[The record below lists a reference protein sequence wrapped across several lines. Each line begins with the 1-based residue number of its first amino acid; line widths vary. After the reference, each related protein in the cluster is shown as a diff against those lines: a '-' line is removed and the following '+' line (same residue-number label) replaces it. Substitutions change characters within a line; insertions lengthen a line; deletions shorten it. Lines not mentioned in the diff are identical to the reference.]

1 MTAQNAEGYAMFH
14 SALPKPLFSLPGLAA
29 CLALWGALL
38 CAAPAF
44 SAEPIRVVY
53 GFDREFPP
61 FSYEEAG
68 GAPVGFEVELIKAVL
83 NGANVVLSMRPLMW
97 DMVPLELSSGTINVT
112 SGMVRTEQR
121 AKLYLFSDLPSFPL
135 QIRLF
140 TKVYNRFPSAAL
152 LRGQPV
158 SVEKGSYQHR
168 LLENFGGINIKPF
181 AGRVDGIRA
190 LYNDEVAAYCGPVQ
204 TTYYYIN
211 KLNYGAI
218 TSVGTPLGMT
228 EMRFA
233 VNKGR
238 GDILRLINDGL
249 KRVVESG
256 EYDRM
261 YRKWFVRELTDDD
274 QKNLIR
280 AATQAAIPAY
290 APYDAEPQGA
300 AVITA
305 TGKIYAAASLENAD
319 PALSTTALQS
329 AVARSI
335 SEGDFELRAAVIVT
349 QNGKVQP
356 PSAAELQTLYEF
368 GRGILVLDRE
378 GDAYVTHM
386 VAQLLPN
393 PVTRPTAKLP
403 VEY

>member
-1 MTAQNAEGYAMFH
+1 MFH
-14 SALPKPLFSLPGLAA
+14 TSPRKSPCAQPFFAA
-29 CLALWGALL
+29 CLALLGILL
-38 CAAPAF
+38 CATPSL
-44 SAEPIRVVY
+44 SAEPLRVVY

-68 GAPVGFEVELIKAVL
+68 GAPVGFEVELLQAVL
-83 NGANVVLSMRPLMW
+83 TGANVVISMRPLMW
-97 DMVPLELSSGTINVT
+97 DMVPLELSSGAINVT

-121 AKLYLFSDLPSFPL
+121 AKLFLFSDLPSFPL

-140 TKVYNRFPSAAL
+140 TKVYNRYPSATL

-181 AGRVDGIRA
+181 AGRADGIRA

-218 TSVGTPLGMT
+218 TSVGTPIGMT

-238 GDILRLINDGL
+238 GDILRLINAGL

-256 EYDRM
+256 EYDRI
-261 YRKWFVRELTDDD
+261 YRKWFVREITEED

-290 APYDAEPQGA
+290 VPYGAEAQGA
-300 AVITA
+300 AVVTA
-305 TGKIYAAASLENAD
+305 TGKIYTAASLENAD
-319 PALSTTALQS
+319 PALNTTALHNALAKS
-329 AVARSI
+329 VSD
-335 SEGDFELRAAVIVT
+335 GDFEIQAAVIVT
-349 QNGKVQP
+349 QDGKVQS
-356 PSAAELQTLYEF
+356 PSATELQVLYEF
-368 GRGILVLDRE
+368 GRGILVIERE
-378 GDAYVTHM
+378 NDAYVTRM
-386 VAQLLPN
+386 VAELLPN
-393 PVTRPTAKLP
+393 PVVRPTAKQP
-403 VEY
+403 IEY